1 MREGI
6 LKGKKWANREISK
19 VKVIPGLAERA
30 EFSSAGAAVGGS
42 KQALTA
48 SVIGIV
54 SAVGRSVDIKS
65 VTEIGEIEAAAA
77 GVHVNISGRLKIGS
91 GVSIASKAWR
101 QYLTPQAEDCCR
113 PKRICSTH
121 RRLRSRRIQEADK
134 DGIDDLSLLIF
145 LGRVDHVVSD
155 LHGLWKVYRGKL
167 KQSLDTPK
175 SD

>member
-1 MREGI
+1 MGEGI

-30 EFSSAGAAVGGS
+30 ELSATGAAVGRS

-54 SAVGRSVDIKS
+54 SAVGRSVDIKP

-77 GVHVNISGRLKIGS
+77 GVHVNITGRLKIGS

-101 QYLTPQAEDCCR
+101 QYLPRKPRIAADRNGSVQLIED
-113 PKRICSTH
+113 SDQGAF
-121 RRLRSRRIQEADK
+121 RRLTRT
-134 DGIDDLSLLIF
+134 G
-145 LGRVDHVVSD
+145 
-155 LHGLWKVYRGKL
+155 
-167 KQSLDTPK
+167 
-175 SD
+175 